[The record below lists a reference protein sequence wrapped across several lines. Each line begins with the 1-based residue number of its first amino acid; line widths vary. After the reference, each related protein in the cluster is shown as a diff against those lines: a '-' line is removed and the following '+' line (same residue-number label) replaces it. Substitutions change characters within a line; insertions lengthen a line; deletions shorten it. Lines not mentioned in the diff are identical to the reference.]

1 MEKEISKEGRESLDR
16 IENGIVGID
25 GLMIDDEVLKEL
37 HQSIALLR
45 RAYDFCDTNLFV
57 LTCVGMLKA
66 GKSTLVSLMAG
77 NKDASPTGFGVDTTM
92 RPALIVSAGKESAGG
107 CIDVWKSRDLKG
119 GFVHNC
125 GSV

>member
-77 NKDASPTGFGVDTTM
+77 NKDASPNGVWRGHDNETCAN
-92 RPALIVSAGKESAGG
+92 RFSGQGK
-107 CIDVWKSRDLKG
+107 
-119 GFVHNC
+119 C
-125 GSV
+125 GRLY